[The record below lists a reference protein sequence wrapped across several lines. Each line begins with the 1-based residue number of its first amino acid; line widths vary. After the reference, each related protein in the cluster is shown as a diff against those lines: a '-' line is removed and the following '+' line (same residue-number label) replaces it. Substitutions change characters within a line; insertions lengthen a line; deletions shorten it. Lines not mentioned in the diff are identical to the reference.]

1 MKGGTLMREILLDAF
16 FDTITMLPFLYL
28 TYLLMEYI
36 EHKSTSHMKYL
47 LVKARSFGPIIGAIL
62 GIIPQCGFSV
72 IASGLYVNKTITLG
86 TLISVFVATSD
97 EAIPI
102 LLSQPNQGKT
112 LFSIVV
118 IKLII
123 AALSG
128 FLLDMILKKM
138 HNENSSPL
146 HNIHEHCE
154 EESKTHSS
162 IFSLAFIHA
171 FKVFCFIF
179 IVNLILTLLISYTGE
194 STISKFLASGSFLQP
209 LLAAFVG
216 FIPNCVASVILSQL
230 YVDGIITFGSLTAGL
245 ITGAGL
251 GLLTLV
257 RMYDNRKDLVRIF
270 VILFIIGV
278 ISGMTLD
285 IVL

>member
-1 MKGGTLMREILLDAF
+1 ML

-36 EHKSTSHMKYL
+36 EHKSTSHMKNL

-86 TLISVFVATSD
+86 TLISV
-97 EAIPI
+97 
-102 LLSQPNQGKT
+102 LSQLVMKRFQFYYHSLIKVKR

-162 IFSLAFIHA
+162 IFSLAFYSCI
-171 FKVFCFIF
+171 
-179 IVNLILTLLISYTGE
+179 
-194 STISKFLASGSFLQP
+194 
-209 LLAAFVG
+209 
-216 FIPNCVASVILSQL
+216 
-230 YVDGIITFGSLTAGL
+230 
-245 ITGAGL
+245 
-251 GLLTLV
+251 
-257 RMYDNRKDLVRIF
+257 
-270 VILFIIGV
+270 
-278 ISGMTLD
+278 
-285 IVL
+285 